1 MGQPPYPG
9 LVLADNAQV
18 GSDEL
23 VVIGRAALA
32 EGRWRDARAA
42 FEESLTVASSADAL
56 DGLAEVRHWEG
67 DYAAA
72 IQLREKAYAVLRASG
87 ETRRPA
93 RLAAYH
99 LAFDYAAVY
108 GNLAAAAGWLE
119 RGKYHALEFDQWQD
133 HLRSTSSRQ
142 HPGA

>member
-1 MGQPPYPG
+1 MGGGMQSTLG
-9 LVLADNAQV
+9 LPTRPA
-18 GSDEL
+18 
-23 VVIGRAALA
+23 
-32 EGRWRDARAA
+32 
-42 FEESLTVASSADAL
+42 AL

-119 RGKYHALEFDQWQD
+119 RGKRLAARGDRLGLAC
-133 HLRSTSSRQ
+133 LRAGHR
-142 HPGA
+142 